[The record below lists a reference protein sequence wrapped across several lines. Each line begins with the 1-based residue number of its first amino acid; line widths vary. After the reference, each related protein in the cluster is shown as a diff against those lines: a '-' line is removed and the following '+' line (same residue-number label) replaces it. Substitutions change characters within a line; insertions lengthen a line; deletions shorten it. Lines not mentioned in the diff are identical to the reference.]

1 MPATDTSFLG
11 QSRSN
16 PRVALIAVLMTAIIV
31 GAFFYESHLGFGERP
46 QTLIYVQSWP
56 KSRTADD
63 ARREQA
69 VGETARQAA
78 IAEFEIERGQA
89 LASRAETPVAR
100 AAAAAHVAAS
110 RAALARW
117 QAAHE
122 AAQADLARN
131 PPVPIT
137 KAKPVDHYLQVL
149 EDRAGFTSDTDEE
162 VAEPPVSG
170 APTIDRANPPATA
183 TAPAPTR

>member
-11 QSRSN
+11 QTRSN

-46 QTLIYVQSWP
+46 QTLVYVQSWP
-56 KSRTADD
+56 ESRTADD

-100 AAAAAHVAAS
+100 AAAAAHVVAS

-122 AAQADLARN
+122 AAQTDLARN
-131 PPVPIT
+131 PPTPIT
-137 KAKPVDHYLQVL
+137 KTKPVGPSGGVL
-149 EDRAGFTSDTDEE
+149 EARAGFISDRED
-162 VAEPPVSG
+162 VAKPLVSG
-170 APTIDRANPPATA
+170 APSADPAQPPATA
-183 TAPAPTR
+183 PTR